1 MKNIYKFIIP
11 YNHYHDDT
19 VTLIPKG
26 LMVEVREV
34 RRLGLYLAE
43 VVAISEYFN
52 DGFMFIPINV
62 FMFCTEQIKE
72 QK

>member
-1 MKNIYKFIIP
+1 MKYIFTIP
-11 YNHYHDDT
+11 YSYYHDNT

-26 LMVEVREV
+26 LTVEVREV
-34 RRLGLYLAE
+34 RKLGLHLAE
-43 VVAISEYFN
+43 VVVISNYFDN
-52 DGFMFIPINV
+52 GLMFIPINV